1 MLILKKYED
10 ASGQMINKTKSAI
23 TFSSKTPE
31 HIKSEAQL
39 ILGIQL
45 IGGLGKYLGLPE
57 MFGRKKRDL
66 FNNIIDRIRQRAL
79 SWSSRFL
86 STVGKTT
93 MLKSVLSSMPTY
105 TMSCFKLP
113 NTLCK
118 RIQSALTRF
127 WWDSAAD
134 KKKMC
139 WIDWLKMAKTKK
151 EGGLGFKDITNFN
164 DALLAKVSWRIL
176 TSPSCLLARILLG
189 KYCRSSSFLD
199 CTVASYSSH
208 GWRSICMGRDL
219 IKSNLG
225 KVIGSGSDTLVWDEP
240 WISLSSPTTPMGPSP
255 ELFSG
260 MTVDHLICPVLK
272 TWDREKRRSIL
283 PSYEKDILSLRPS
296 KLGARERY
304 AWLLTKSGD
313 YSTKTGYH
321 AAAALAKQGPQPP
334 DPPLEFSW
342 NKEIWNLKCLPKLKF
357 LLWKSMKNPL
367 PVGENLRIR
376 NINPLANCPHCGED
390 ESCLHLFFL
399 CPFALRTWE
408 QALFRTTLLASRITS
423 MKMGLEAS
431 RFLINLPPFGIGQGL
446 LFPWILWNLWNCRNK
461 LIFEQKHIS
470 SLDLISQSIS
480 QAKEWLGAQIQASSS
495 QIVKSWIPPTEID
508 SDTVKCFTDA
518 SWREESLEAGFGWI
532 FVDHWNHTE
541 SHHQSAEA
549 NINYPLMAESTA
561 LLLAIQHASDLGLK
575 KLAIVSDSQ
584 QLVKALN
591 GGSPPLELHGI
602 IYDISVLSL
611 NFEEISFSFVKR
623 ENNFKADA
631 LAKAALNP
639 IYSIRFTINE
649 NQPFNK
655 KGVYK

>member
-1 MLILKKYED
+1 
-10 ASGQMINKTKSAI
+10 
-23 TFSSKTPE
+23 
-31 HIKSEAQL
+31 
-39 ILGIQL
+39 
-45 IGGLGKYLGLPE
+45 
-57 MFGRKKRDL
+57 
-66 FNNIIDRIRQRAL
+66 
-79 SWSSRFL
+79 
-86 STVGKTT
+86 
-93 MLKSVLSSMPTY
+93 MPTY

-176 TSPSCLLARILLG
+176 TSPCCLLARILLG

-219 IKSNLG
+219 IKSNLD
-225 KVIGSGSDTLVWDEP
+225 KVIGSGSDTLFWNEP

-272 TWDREKRRSIL
+272 TWDREKIRSIL

-296 KLGARERY
+296 NLGARERY

-342 NKEIWNLKCLPKLKF
+342 NKEIWNLKCPPKLKF
-357 LLWKSMKNPL
+357 LLWKSMKNAL

-399 CPFALRTWE
+399 
-408 QALFRTTLLASRITS
+408 
-423 MKMGLEAS
+423 
-431 RFLINLPPFGIGQGL
+431 
-446 LFPWILWNLWNCRNK
+446 NK

-480 QAKEWLGAQIQASSS
+480 QAKEWLGAHIQASSS

-518 SWREESLEAGFGWI
+518 SWREESLEAGLGWI

-591 GGSPPLELHGI
+591 GESPPLELHGI
-602 IYDISVLSL
+602 IFDISVLSL
-611 NFEEISFSFVKR
+611 NFDEISFSFVKR

-649 NQPFNK
+649 NQPFDKKKKKSLQIKSKRELNK
-655 KGVYK
+655 SLTQKLIPNILLFVYMEFVL